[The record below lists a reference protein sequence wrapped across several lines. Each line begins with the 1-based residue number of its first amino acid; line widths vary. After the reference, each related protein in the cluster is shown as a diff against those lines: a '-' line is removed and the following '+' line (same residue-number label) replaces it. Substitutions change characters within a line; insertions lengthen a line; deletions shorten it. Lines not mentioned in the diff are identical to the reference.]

1 MVEIGVDYFDIV
13 DIVYVIF
20 EFVEN
25 VVEYG
30 YVMDVFKGIVVVVVL
45 VGDGNVWVLVIDWG

>member
-30 YVMDVFKGIVVVVVL
+30 YVMDVFKGIVVEVVL